1 MTVLSGVFGRYSL
14 RIEDALLEIC
24 PYEKTELKKRSAR
37 VIFIAFCGA
46 ILSSGAVLM
55 ANGTDVFTIL
65 AMAFVFYIMMR
76 EIPAFVFNKMQS
88 DLYIRLPSY
97 LSLVRKKYSALGNI
111 PEAVKEAAREQPREI
126 RLSAEEIYSVLL
138 LGDRREKVREYAG
151 KGKRNRFWKLFMIQA
166 YEASEFGEGS
176 GDREE
181 SVFAENLKLLR
192 EGIASELY
200 TSKKTA
206 YMFSGYMTVTV
217 LPVIFFGVIRRGGL
231 SFSGEMEKFYNGSGK
246 AVLLAAFLT
255 AFCIYRMISDMGK
268 EKRNMPGHGHKAAL
282 RLYGKLEDSRST
294 ACGFIRKLL
303 KGTDS
308 DDNVSDILF
317 KMTLFAVFTFAFGM
331 ITDIYKTPFGK
342 IILSVLGLV
351 SGLMPLA
358 ELMFR
363 QTGSRRRMVEEIKRM
378 QMVIMMERKLE
389 SITVTALLE
398 DIELFAGS
406 FGSVI
411 RECLNMMPTDPRRAL
426 RLLKEK
432 GGRKCGYFES
442 IADGFLSV
450 DDVGIKEG
458 FSDTAA
464 DRENMT
470 CMEELENMIKTEHR
484 KELTDILAWLPGAVM
499 LGGYFIIP
507 FLKITLSGMEE
518 LFELMRSV

>member
-1 MTVLSGVFGRYSL
+1 MTVLSGVFGRYSAW
-14 RIEDALLEIC
+14 ISDSLLEIC
-24 PYEKTELKKRSAR
+24 PYEREELLRKKLHI
-37 VIFIAFCGA
+37 VFTAFCGA
-46 ILSSGAVLM
+46 VAASGTVLI
-55 ANGTDVFTIL
+55 ANGIGSFTVL
-65 AMAFVFYIMMR
+65 AMVFVFYIMMR
-76 EIPAFVFNKMQS
+76 EIPAVIFNKMRN

-126 RLSAEEIYSVLL
+126 RLSAEEVYGILL

-166 YEASEFGEGS
+166 YEASEFGERP
-176 GDREE
+176 GDRDG
-181 SVFAENLKLLR
+181 SVFAENLRILR
-192 EGIASELY
+192 EGIANELY
-200 TSKKTA
+200 TSRKTA
-206 YMFSGYMTVTV
+206 YMFSGYMSVTV

-231 SFSGEMEKFYNGSGK
+231 SFSKEMESFYEGSGK
-246 AVLLAAFLT
+246 AVLLTAFLL

-268 EKRNMPGHGHKAAL
+268 VKGEALGHVNKAAL
-282 RLYGKLEDSRST
+282 HMYGKLEESTST
-294 ACGFIRKLL
+294 ACGLIRKLL
-303 KGTDS
+303 KKSDS
-308 DDNVSDILF
+308 DEGVADILF
-317 KMTLFAVFTFAFGM
+317 KMTAFTAATVVFGVVAK
-331 ITDIYKTPFGK
+331 IYTTSFGK
-342 IILSVLGLV
+342 IILGCLGLI
-351 SGLMPLA
+351 SGLMPVA

-363 QTGSRRRMVEEIKRM
+363 QTGSRRRVVEEIRRM

-389 SITVTALLE
+389 SITVTALME

-411 RECLNMMPTDPRRAL
+411 RECLNMMPADPQRAL
-426 RLLKEK
+426 KLLKEK
-432 GGRKCGYFES
+432 GGHKCGYFDG

-450 DDVGIKEG
+450 DDVGIREG

-470 CMEELENMIKTEHR
+470 SMEELENTIRTEHR
-484 KELTDILAWLPGAVM
+484 RELTDILAWLPGAVM

-507 FLKITLSGMEE
+507 FLKITLKGMEE